1 MIELLTVIGI
11 LVVVSGI
18 IIGIL
23 STTLRGTEKTKITTS
38 VAQNG
43 NYALSVITN
52 AIIASYA
59 VTGIGDQSATSNPP
73 FADCTNSPV
82 GQSISLKSSTGEE
95 ITFACANDTI
105 ASNGASI
112 IDTSQV
118 KIDTSSTATCS
129 FTCIQPT
136 DKPYDVPIIE
146 ISFTVSDKAAVGAF
160 LENKSSGVFKTSVS
174 LRNFNP

>member
-11 LVVVSGI
+11 LVIVSGI

-23 STTLRGTEKTKITTS
+23 STTLRGSEKTKITTS

-52 AIIASYA
+52 AILSSYA
-59 VTGIGDQSATSNPP
+59 VTGIGNATSTSNPP
-73 FADCTNSPV
+73 FADCTSSPV
-82 GQSISLKSSTGEE
+82 AQSISLKSTTGEE

-112 IDTSQV
+112 VDTSQV
-118 KIDTSSTATCS
+118 KIDTSSTSTCS
-129 FTCIQPT
+129 FKCIQPANN
-136 DKPYDVPIIE
+136 PYDIPIVE
-146 ISFTVSDKAAVGAF
+146 ISFTVSDKKESGAF
-160 LENKSSGVFKTSVS
+160 LENKSSGIFKTSVS